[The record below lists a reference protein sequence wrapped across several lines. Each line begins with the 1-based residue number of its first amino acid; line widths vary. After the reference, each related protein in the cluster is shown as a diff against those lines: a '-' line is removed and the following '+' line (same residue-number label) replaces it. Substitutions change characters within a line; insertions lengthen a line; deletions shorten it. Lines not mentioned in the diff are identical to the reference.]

1 MGDATICDDTKVTLV
16 TDDEDS
22 KLKEAS
28 DREEPP
34 LAESTVISNGDTTL
48 TEEQNESTEADRN
61 HMTKKKIKI
70 KIIKQTTKLNKKMK
84 NSCCSFVTDV
94 AKVDVRGKWINVS
107 D

>member
-1 MGDATICDDTKVTLV
+1 MGDEEEEDVTICDDTKVTLV

-28 DREEPP
+28 DGEEPP

-70 KIIKQTTKLNKKMK
+70 IKQTTKLNKKMK

-94 AKVDVRGKWINVS
+94 AKVDVRGK
-107 D
+107 